1 MEQIK
6 SEERA
11 PVQEVEMLRKNN
23 IVWLGKL
30 IIELAV
36 CYEFVAKRS
45 IKKTADG
52 QRYEFTLDVI
62 NKHR

>member
-6 SEERA
+6 SEDCD

-36 CYEFVAKRS
+36 CYDFVAKRS
-45 IKKTADG
+45 IKKTAAG

-62 NKHR
+62 NKY